1 MVLLNFAL
9 DRIDGFKPMPHIDY
23 VEPGEELEN
32 RFDDIVGVTLKKEL
46 SVENILIWADDNCTP
61 YIKTKPLHGSQRN
74 VRGDEEKMLREKY
87 PILQGG
93 CFFRMKC
100 ILNHEIEQ
108 LIMSY
113 MDQAVVLEPSV
124 LSDSLRERIKKL
136 NMLYNII

>member
-1 MVLLNFAL
+1 
-9 DRIDGFKPMPHIDY
+9 
-23 VEPGEELEN
+23 
-32 RFDDIVGVTLKKEL
+32 
-46 SVENILIWADDNCTP
+46 
-61 YIKTKPLHGSQRN
+61 
-74 VRGDEEKMLREKY
+74 MLREKF

-136 NMLYNII
+136 NMLYSNI